1 MNVSVL
7 NLQSAI
13 ENPRL
18 ILRQCSKLQKG
29 GYMSLKVNSGE
40 TRPGVFAVSPIGSL
54 DGNTYKIFE
63 TTVEAVLKEMPDVI
77 IFDLEFL
84 DYINSMGV
92 RVLLKTKKELE
103 KNNGKIMFAHLQ
115 PQIRK
120 VFDILN
126 ALPSLQVFTSIQ
138 ELDQYLDTMQKAA
151 R

>member
-1 MNVSVL
+1 
-7 NLQSAI
+7 
-13 ENPRL
+13 
-18 ILRQCSKLQKG
+18 
-29 GYMSLKVNSGE
+29 MSLKVNSGE
-40 TRPGVFAVSPIGSL
+40 SRPGVFNVSPIGSL
-54 DGNTYKIFE
+54 DGNTYKILE
-63 TTVEAVLKEMPDVI
+63 SSVDAVLKEMPDVI
-77 IFDLEFL
+77 IFDLEYL

-120 VFDILN
+120 VFDILS
-126 ALPSLQVFTSIQ
+126 ALPTLKVFASIQ

>member
-1 MNVSVL
+1 MPALHFS
-7 NLQSAI
+7 I
-13 ENPRL
+13 TPM
-18 ILRQCSKLQKG
+18 KG
-29 GYMSLKVNSGE
+29 GFMSLKINSGE
-40 TRPGVFAVSPIGSL
+40 SRPGVFTISPIGSL
-54 DGNTYKIFE
+54 DGNTYQILE
-63 TTVEAVLKEMPDVI
+63 STVDAVLKELPDVI

-103 KNNGKIMFAHLQ
+103 KNDGKIMFAHLQ

-126 ALPSLQVFTSIQ
+126 ALPTLKVFSSIQ

>member
-1 MNVSVL
+1 MT
-7 NLQSAI
+7 
-13 ENPRL
+13 
-18 ILRQCSKLQKG
+18 
-29 GYMSLKVNSGE
+29 LKVNSGE
-40 TRPGVFAVSPIGSL
+40 TRPGVFTVSPIGSL
-54 DGNTYKIFE
+54 DGNTYKIIE
-63 TTVEAVLKEMPDVI
+63 TTVDAVLKEMPDVI

-126 ALPSLQVFTSIQ
+126 ALPTLQVFTSIQ
-138 ELDQYLDTMQKAA
+138 ELDDYLDAMQKAA

>member
-1 MNVSVL
+1 
-7 NLQSAI
+7 
-13 ENPRL
+13 
-18 ILRQCSKLQKG
+18 
-29 GYMSLKVNSGE
+29 MSLKVNSAE
-40 TRPGVFAVSPIGSL
+40 TRPGVFTISPIGTL
-54 DGNTYKIFE
+54 DGNTYQILE
-63 TTVEAVLKEMPDVI
+63 STVESVLKLVPDII

-103 KNNGKIMFAHLQ
+103 KNNGKMMFMHLQ

-126 ALPSLQVFTSIQ
+126 ALPTLQEFTSIQ
-138 ELDQYLDTMQKAA
+138 ELDEYLDAMQKTA